1 VIREYPQTTPHGE
14 IKQIFDDVFIVTGS
28 VVMAPGI
35 QLSRNMIIVRED
47 TSLTLI
53 STVRLDDKGLRALE
67 TLGDV
72 KDVVKLGAYHLGDNN
87 GIDDPF
93 YVDKYNAKL
102 WALPDMKHLQG
113 LSTTNLL
120 TPEGEL
126 PFKDA
131 VLFSYETS
139 KKPEGLILIN
149 RAGGILISCDS
160 LQNWLEP
167 DEYFS
172 DLAASVMGKAGFF
185 RTANI
190 GPEWLRACEPK
201 APDFSRVLELEFNH
215 LLPSHGKPII
225 ATAKREFAAT
235 FKKFLKL

>member
-1 VIREYPQTTPHGE
+1 MIREYPQATPHGE
-14 IKQIFDDVFIVTGS
+14 IKEIFDDVFLVTGS

-53 STVRLDDKGLRALE
+53 STVRLDDKGLQALD

-72 KDVVKLGAYHLGDNN
+72 KHVVKLGAYHLGDNN

-93 YVDKYNAKL
+93 YVDRYNAKL
-102 WALPDMKHLQG
+102 WAMPDMNHRQS

-126 PFKDA
+126 PFKD
-131 VLFSYETS
+131 VLLFSYETA
-139 KKPEGLILIN
+139 KKPEALLLIN

-172 DLAASVMGKAGFF
+172 DVAANVMGKAGFF
-185 RTANI
+185 RAANI

-201 APDFSRVLELEFNH
+201 ASDFSRVLTLEFSH
-215 LLPSHGKPII
+215 LLPSHGRPII
-225 ATAKREFAAT
+225 ATAKQEFTTT
-235 FKKFLKL
+235 FSEFFKM